1 MPDRRYRPISPDLLA
16 REITERIVDAP
27 VTRVA
32 IDGAGDAPGELADTV
47 AESLRLHG
55 RETLHV
61 STKDFLRAASLR
73 FERGKHDPD
82 ARYDDW
88 LDIGGLRR
96 EVLDPLGPGGSG
108 LALPAL
114 WDAERDR
121 ATRRDRVRLPP
132 GAVVLVDGEL
142 LLGHGL
148 PFDFTV
154 HLWLSPGALTRRLP
168 AAEHWALPAFDRYD
182 REVAPG
188 EFADVVVRMDD
199 PRHPALIERH

>member
-1 MPDRRYRPISPDLLA
+1 MPERRYRPISPDLLA
-16 REITERIVDAP
+16 RELTEAILAGP
-27 VTRVA
+27 ISRVA
-32 IDGAGDAPGELADTV
+32 IDGAGAAPGTLADAV
-47 AESLRLHG
+47 AELLRPHG
-55 RETLHV
+55 RETLRV

-73 FERGKHDPD
+73 YERGKRDPD

-96 EVLDPLGPGGSG
+96 EVLDPAGPGGSG

-121 ATRRDRVRLPP
+121 ATRLDRVRLRP

-154 HLWLSPGALTRRLP
+154 HLLLSPGALARHLP
-168 AAEHWALPAFDRYD
+168 AAEHWALPAFERYAD
-182 REVAPG
+182 EVAPG

-199 PRHPALIERH
+199 PRHPALIERA